1 MVREIFQS
9 FLVMSQQNRVFS
21 SVSLEKSFQ
30 FCLRKPMDID
40 IAKTEG
46 FKAWRKIGGGKVA
59 FQGGAS
65 PFTDTISP
73 IGDKYNCFF
82 GGVVKLLLFGKCTVN
97 CRIVRNRTNS
107 PIYDFEKKF
116 GSSLCILRV
125 KKLNKFF
132 TADDFDY
139 GTLCGQFFSFENF
152 GGFAACT
159 ADDGGIR

>member
-1 MVREIFQS
+1 MVREIFQP
-9 FLVMSQQNRVFS
+9 FFVMSQQNRVFS
-21 SVSLEKSFQ
+21 SVSLEKFFQ
-30 FCLRKPMDID
+30 FFLRKSMDID

-46 FKAWRKIGGGKVA
+46 FKAWREIGGGKVA

-82 GGVVKLLLFGKCTVN
+82 VPQWVILKLLLFEKCTL
-97 CRIVRNRTNS
+97 NRTNS

-132 TADDFDY
+132 TADDFDN
-139 GTLCGQFFSFENF
+139 GALCGQFFSFENF